1 VSIFLLIEE
10 PKHALRQLTASPA
23 GNDLDEPSLLL
34 DDFAKRVIDVVAA
47 INNFVQ
53 IECCLDDWFL
63 LQPNVLF
70 SN

>member
-1 VSIFLLIEE
+1 
-10 PKHALRQLTASPA
+10 LTASPA